1 MTTNKLLLLQVLVA
15 AVLYE
20 VVVVQMI
27 KRASKWDRNR
37 YDLHNDP
44 MGSQGHLCSVTA
56 RYRHV
61 ERIFSKA
68 RFHEAFSVG
77 TLGMR
82 WPFVCPIPKTTPPN
96 PKKGEWKGFKPHI
109 RAVFPFNRSQIR
121 RLWQNFIIKTKTFLT
136 PPAKIWNSLLQLVSK
151 TLQNSLYRLQ
161 CPSFSEVIFKAEWSA
176 SLHFT
181 RVCDDGFLDLILLH
195 ACFIP
200 LVTESHLALLACNL
214 KHVVSL
220 LVARLLTVCL
230 TNHDVPTNQSITAAW
245 LTCVN
250 ALVLTFACT
259 SRRLI
264 QPDFLNLFAFECS

>member
-121 RLWQNFIIKTKTFLT
+121 RLWQNFIIKTKTFLN
-136 PPAKIWNSLLQLVSK
+136 PPPPKFGTVCCSWLAK
-151 TLQNSLYRLQ
+151 LYKIACTGFNAQVFPRSSTKLNEA
-161 CPSFSEVIFKAEWSA
+161 P
-176 SLHFT
+176 HF
-181 RVCDDGFLDLILLH
+181 ILH
-195 ACFIP
+195 AYAMTVSWISFCF
-200 LVTESHLALLACNL
+200 TLALY
-214 KHVVSL
+214 HL
-220 LVARLLTVCL
+220 LP
-230 TNHDVPTNQSITAAW
+230 NHI
-245 LTCVN
+245 
-250 ALVLTFACT
+250 
-259 SRRLI
+259 
-264 QPDFLNLFAFECS
+264 